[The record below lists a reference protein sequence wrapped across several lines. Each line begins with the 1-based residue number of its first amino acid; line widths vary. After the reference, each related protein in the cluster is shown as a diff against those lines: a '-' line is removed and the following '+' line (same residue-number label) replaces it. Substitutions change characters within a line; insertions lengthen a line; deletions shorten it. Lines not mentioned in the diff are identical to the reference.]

1 MARPWNRIVVEEDP
15 GVIEVFESGRMMQ
28 GLNVG
33 MCDEDVEATRV
44 GYRCI
49 NCFENFDTA
58 FPENCP
64 VCNFPCRDRQAE
76 TFARVYKGF
85 EPGLRTGP
93 DWEAEADRI
102 AEQQER
108 RAFEQRAAKSG
119 IALGL
124 KGISIPKALKR

>member
-1 MARPWNRIVVEEDP
+1 MYSNRM
-15 GVIEVFESGRMMQ
+15 FQ
-28 GLNVG
+28 GLNIAA
-33 MCDEDVEATRV
+33 CNEDIDEVKH

-49 NCFENFDTA
+49 NCWEPLNEGWPKTCPLCS
-58 FPENCP
+58 FPIA
-64 VCNFPCRDRQAE
+64 DKQAE
-76 TFARVYKGF
+76 TFARVYKGYD
-85 EPGLRTGP
+85 PTLRTGA

-119 IALGL
+119 IALGM